1 MVAGCGKKQ
10 PANTNTP
17 AKKAEESALEDKKRP
32 ANTSATTS
40 IKTATPALEDKVA
53 GEYHALGDP
62 SKKVALR
69 AGGIMHSSEDGKPNE
84 DEEGTWSVK
93 NGEVYISVDE
103 GIVIFEIKG
112 DGNLQIIARLKND
125 GVREDAPEDMRKN
138 FILKKV
144 K

>member
-17 AKKAEESALEDKKRP
+17 AKKAEKSALEDNKQP
-32 ANTSATTS
+32 ANTTATTS

-69 AGGIMHSSEDGKPNE
+69 AGGIMHSSEDGKPSE

-93 NGEVYISVDE
+93 NGEVHMSDDGEIY
-103 GIVIFEIKG
+103 IFEIEIF
-112 DGNLQIIARLKND
+112 DFLKN
-125 GVREDAPEDMRKN
+125 
-138 FILKKV
+138 L
-144 K
+144 

>member
-1 MVAGCGKKQ
+1 MKKLIPIVLILFAVGCSKS
-10 PANTNTP
+10 
-17 AKKAEESALEDKKRP
+17 AKEDEVSASK
-32 ANTSATTS
+32 
-40 IKTATPALEDKVA
+40 DKVV
-53 GEYHALGDP
+53 GEYHILGDP

-103 GIVIFEIKG
+103 GTLIFEIKG

-125 GVREDAPEDMRKN
+125 GVREDAPEDARKN
-138 FILKKV
+138 GILKKV

>member
-1 MVAGCGKKQ
+1 MKTALIALIAGMMIAGCGKKQ

-17 AKKAEESALEDKKRP
+17 AKKAEES
-32 ANTSATTS
+32 T
-40 IKTATPALEDKVA
+40 LEDKVV
-53 GEYHALGDP
+53 GEYHMLVDP
-62 SKKVALR
+62 SKKMALR

-103 GIVIFEIKG
+103 GIIIFEIKG

-125 GVREDAPEDMRKN
+125 GVREDAPEDMGKN
-138 FILKKV
+138 GILKKV

>member
-1 MVAGCGKKQ
+1 MVAGCGKKH

-17 AKKAEESALEDKKRP
+17 AKKAEESALEDK
-32 ANTSATTS
+32 
-40 IKTATPALEDKVA
+40 VV
-53 GEYHALGDP
+53 GEYHMLGDP

-69 AGGIMHSSEDGKPNE
+69 AGGIMHSSEDGKPSE

-93 NGEVYISVDE
+93 NGEVHMSDDGEIY
-103 GIVIFEIKG
+103 IFEIKG